1 MGRNM
6 ILKFCTRCKQPFPF
20 CTSSLCPDC
29 RSKRQINYN
38 RFERDKKTDQFYHSK
53 KWKQLSK
60 SILARANYKCAIC
73 GGLAVE
79 VHHIKEIRTDWDKRF
94 DPDNL
99 MPLCTA
105 CHNAQR

>member
-1 MGRNM
+1 M
-6 ILKFCTRCKQPFPF
+6 ILKFCTRCKQAFLF
-20 CTSSLCPDC
+20 CPNSLCPDC
-29 RSKRQINYN
+29 REKYN
-38 RFERDKKTDQFYHSK
+38 AQYNQYQRDKRADKFYHSAA
-53 KWKQLSK
+53 WKAMSK
-60 SILARANYKCAIC
+60 AVLAKANYKCAIC